1 MKFRPYLFAEKLLSR
16 IVSFMILYCTKLIK
30 TFAFHPVSFEL
41 QEMTLSLLQNE
52 NFIT

>member
-16 IVSFMILYCTKLIK
+16 IVSFMILYQIDK